1 MSRTIADVDIEGV
14 EWEAGEKQEKEE
26 GGCGGRWGVVGGL
39 ALWGD
44 AALTQRGTGVCL
56 LLLSC

>member
-1 MSRTIADVDIEGV
+1 M